1 MPSCIHRNFFF
12 KKGICPSRFEKNYIK
27 NGQFSKYPRKYKG
40 NNVTFITDFS
50 VERWV
55 TGVRFKVMWLCLGAT
70 SKSPLTLGCRNS
82 MVFPQFP
89 VPLSGW

>member
-50 VERWV
+50 VNLWV
-55 TGVRFKVMWLCLGAT
+55 TG
-70 SKSPLTLGCRNS
+70 
-82 MVFPQFP
+82 
-89 VPLSGW
+89 